1 MFKQINWKQPKYMIP
16 AIAFPILIFIGYQIC
31 SVFDTDTAPNEQ
43 AVVTQ
48 GVNTD
53 MPGINEE
60 KTRIKGKYESM
71 LDGFGQ
77 VKDYTGVDNVEK
89 EEDRKDLQMD
99 AVYND
104 DEKRR
109 IDSLNMVNMQKAE
122 QMREE
127 LEREKQ
133 RLARQTQRNER
144 NIVPDRSG
152 DNRVRDRYDER
163 TDQLTEQLRLVQKIA
178 NGEKILTEEEK
189 LAQLRQQIVAAEQKR
204 LRDSI
209 AEANK
214 PVEVNKAGYTSER
227 YFNTVAKGDDNPN
240 LIKARIDEMVKVKD
254 GSRLRLRLS
263 EDVEI
268 EGEILPK
275 GSYLYAMVTGFS
287 AQRVKCTVQSVLLGG
302 SIRKVE
308 LQVYDVDCME
318 GLYVPSSAF
327 REVSQQIGAGA
338 IGGINVNTNT
348 SGNQNLESVA
358 MQALQQAFSTTTSA
372 VGSHIRKNRARIK
385 YNTEVYLVDSS
396 NL

>member
-1 MFKQINWKQPKYMIP
+1 M
-16 AIAFPILIFIGYQIC
+16 
-31 SVFDTDTAPNEQ
+31 
-43 AVVTQ
+43 
-48 GVNTD
+48 
-53 MPGINEE
+53 
-60 KTRIKGKYESM
+60 
-71 LDGFGQ
+71 
-77 VKDYTGVDNVEK
+77 
-89 EEDRKDLQMD
+89 
-99 AVYND
+99 
-104 DEKRR
+104 
-109 IDSLNMVNMQKAE
+109 
-122 QMREE
+122 
-127 LEREKQ
+127 
-133 RLARQTQRNER
+133 
-144 NIVPDRSG
+144 
-152 DNRVRDRYDER
+152 
-163 TDQLTEQLRLVQKIA
+163 
-178 NGEKILTEEEK
+178 
-189 LAQLRQQIVAAEQKR
+189 AAEQKR

-396 NL
+396 NR

>member
-1 MFKQINWKQPKYMIP
+1 MLKEINWKQPKYLIP

-31 SVFDTDTAPNEQ
+31 SIFEFEPVPTEQ
-43 AVVTQ
+43 AVVTD

-53 MPGINEE
+53 MPDVNQD

-71 LDGFGQ
+71 LEGFG
-77 VKDYTGVDNVEK
+77 VIHDYTGVDNVEK
-89 EEDRKDLQMD
+89 EKECKNLQMES
-99 AVYND
+99 VYND

-122 QMREE
+122 QLREE

-133 RLARQTQRNER
+133 RLAQQTRRNES
-144 NIVPDRSG
+144 NVIPDRSA
-152 DNRVRDRYDER
+152 DTRVRDRYDRR
-163 TDQLTEQLRLVQKIA
+163 TDELTEQLRLVQKIA
-178 NGEKILTEEEK
+178 DGEKILTEEEK
-189 LAQLRQQIVAAEQKR
+189 LQQLKQQIIQQEQQR

-209 AEANK
+209 ALANR
-214 PVEVNKAGYTSER
+214 PSEVNKAGYGNER
-227 YFNTVAKGDDNPN
+227 HFNTVSKGGDNPN

-268 EGEILPK
+268 EGDILPK

-302 SIRKVE
+302 SIRKVQ
-308 LQVYDVDCME
+308 LQVYDLDCME
-318 GLYVPSSAF
+318 GLYVPSSTF

-338 IGGINVNTNT
+338 VGGINVNTNT

-372 VGSHIRKNRARIK
+372 VGNQIRKNKARIK

-396 NL
+396 NR